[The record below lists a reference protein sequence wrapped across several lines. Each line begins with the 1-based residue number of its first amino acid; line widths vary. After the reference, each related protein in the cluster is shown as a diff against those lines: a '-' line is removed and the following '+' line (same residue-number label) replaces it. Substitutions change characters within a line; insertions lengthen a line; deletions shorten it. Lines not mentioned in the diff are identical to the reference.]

1 MASSRIAIVCVTAAC
16 IGLASLVGV
25 LTAQA
30 PNEVL
35 PPPKSVGPACDPG
48 TINGFPPMLPMLPL
62 KGPKTEADI
71 KSFIAHLGTNDG
83 SFEVVVG
90 QGRLLSLKKDLAVP
104 GKLRPLIAVGD
115 PSIVDFVMVGPR
127 QLRIIGQR
135 IGVTDMSI
143 TTADNEVFSFE
154 VQVVADLNVLRAQL
168 KSVFPNASVK
178 LSQIRDHIV
187 VEGQAR
193 DTAEINRI
201 LETIR
206 AYLVSVQASQLR
218 TIGAS
223 GPVPAAA
230 AARQPAREG
239 EAAPPVPVIRD
250 GVQYLTTPVQQVLP
264 EQGLIVGDVT
274 KAEPRIINLMRV
286 IGPQQVLLKVCVA
299 ELDRTSLREIGADL
313 LGGDR
318 GSRSIF
324 GTQIGGGAVG
334 ASGTLSGA
342 GLTATSTISS
352 NNTSAIFGIFEGANF
367 AFLLRVL
374 RQNSI
379 LKILAEPNLVTLH
392 GQPASFLAGGEF
404 PIPVPQVSAGGFA
417 STITIQFR
425 EFGVRL
431 NFVPYI
437 MDGDMIRLS
446 VDPEV
451 SSIDFSLGTTLVPG
465 GQPVPGLNSRKSH
478 ATVELRE
485 GQTLAI
491 AGLLQVTLDG
501 TTSRIPILGDLP
513 VVGSL
518 FSGNQSRRVEKEL
531 VVTVT
536 PYLVQ
541 PMCPDQVPP
550 GPGEDV
556 GSPGDLEFYLLRR
569 LESRNGRDHRT
580 TLGWDD
586 PLCLKKHLQLE
597 KKHLHGRCG
606 FSE

>member
-1 MASSRIAIVCVTAAC
+1 MASSHSKKCVVVRTAVA
-16 IGLASLVGV
+16 LAAVII
-25 LTAQA
+25 LTGIIIAQA
-30 PNEVL
+30 PKENL
-35 PPPKSVGPACDPG
+35 PAPRTVGQSCDPG
-48 TINGFPPMLPMLPL
+48 TLSGFPPILPMVPE
-62 KGPKTEADI
+62 KDPRTDI
-71 KSFIAHLGTNDG
+71 ASFIDNLGTNDG
-83 SFEVVVG
+83 TFEVVVG
-90 QGRLLSLKKDLAVP
+90 QGRLLTLKKDLAVP
-104 GKLRPLIAVGD
+104 GKARPLIAVGD
-115 PSIVDFVMVGPR
+115 PAVVDFVMVGPR
-127 QLRIIGQR
+127 QIRIIGLR
-135 IGVTDMSI
+135 IGRTDMSI
-143 TTADNEVFSFE
+143 TTADNQVYGFE

-168 KSVFPNASVK
+168 KAVFPNASLK
-178 LSQIRDHIV
+178 LSQVRDHIV
-187 VEGQAR
+187 AEGQAR
-193 DTAEINRI
+193 DTAEVNRI
-201 LETIR
+201 IDTIK
-206 AYLVSVQASQLR
+206 AYLVSVQASQIR
-218 TIGAS
+218 HSAGA
-223 GPVPAAA
+223 GAAPAAA
-230 AARQPAREG
+230 K
-239 EAAPPVPVIRD
+239 AAPREAEVVPAPGAPGRVEW
-250 GVQYLTTPVQQVLP
+250 VPPVQQVQP
-264 EQGLIVGDVT
+264 EQGVIVADVGAQ
-274 KAEPRIINLMRV
+274 AEPRVINLIRV

-318 GSRSIF
+318 GNRSIF

-342 GLTATSTISS
+342 GLTATSTLST

-367 AFLLRVL
+367 AFLMRAL
-374 RQNSI
+374 RQNSV

-404 PIPVPQVSAGGFA
+404 PIPVPQVSSGGFA
-417 STITIQFR
+417 STITIQFK

-431 NFVPYI
+431 NFVPFI

-451 SSIDFSLGTTLVPG
+451 STIDFALGTTLVPG
-465 GQPVPGLNSRKSH
+465 GSPVPGLNTRKSH

-491 AGLLQVTLDG
+491 AGLLQVALNG

-513 VVGSL
+513 VIGSL
-518 FSGNQSRRVEKEL
+518 FSGNTNQRQEKEL

-541 PMCPDQVPP
+541 PMCPEQVPP
-550 GPGEDV
+550 LPGDDV
-556 GSPGDLEFYLLRR
+556 GTPGDLEFYLLRR
-569 LESRNGRDHRT
+569 LETRNAKDHRT

-586 PLCLKKHLQLE
+586 PLCLRKFLLLE